1 MVDNVSKEERSRIM
15 SSVKHKDTRP
25 EIAVRSFL
33 HRIGFRY
40 LLHDKRLPGIPDMVF
55 PKHGCV
61 LFVHGCFWHGH
72 QDPACKLARIPKSNV
87 QFWISKVKSNV
98 ERNKRDSGKL
108 TKMGWRVIV
117 VWECQ
122 VRESGYLLALKDKIR
137 TDQGV

>member
-1 MVDNVSKEERSRIM
+1 MADNVSKAERSRIM
-15 SSVKHKDTRP
+15 SSVKNKDTRP

-33 HRIGFRY
+33 HRLGFRY
-40 LLHDKRLPGIPDMVF
+40 RLHDRRLPGIPDLVF
-55 PKHGCV
+55 PKYGCV

-72 QDPACKLARIPKSNV
+72 KDPACKLARIPKSNV

-98 ERNKRDSGKL
+98 ERNKRDIGKL

-122 VRESGYLLALKDKIR
+122 VRKLGYLLALKDKIK